1 MPVYTKWHKEVDL
14 FAQIKSGII
23 LEGNIQ
29 DIFVYPEGALE
40 NATVP
45 LAQYL
50 FQFFADRNYGCV
62 IHYDL
67 LHGFTCPDNP
77 EMIKRFSEITS
88 ARLEDNGHGMNCIQ
102 SCWTEDGRRGKSA
115 PELVAAALSQTET
128 ATAIIMDMASRYV
141 PAPDRL
147 QKDEVKAFTVLQQAI
162 AKGSSARG
170 NENDPKPKKNIVIL
184 LTNKQNDLPAWF
196 FLGNPAIKALNVGY
210 PTHTERRQLL
220 SDEKGFRSFFA
231 PAIVREELQE
241 WLDRPEDRSRLI
253 DRFVARTEGFT
264 NYEMTNLRS
273 LCRNMKMH
281 INELCSVVDLYT
293 YGIRDNPWQSPE
305 LMKKLEHAESDF
317 RDRVKGQDA
326 AISQTM
332 DVIKRSVVGISGA
345 TSGKPKGVLFF
356 AGPTGTGKTETAKT
370 LAQIIFGDEK
380 SCIRFDMSEYSQSHS
395 DQRLLGAPPGY
406 VGYEA
411 GGQLTNAVRQNP
423 FSILLFDEIEKAAPS
438 IMDKFLQI
446 LEDGRMTDGQ
456 GNTVYF
462 SESIIIFTSNLGMTV
477 DGVEN
482 VTMDMPYEEVS
493 KRVKAAIENHF
504 KLSLGRPEI
513 LNRIGENVVVY
524 DFIREDVALQILS
537 ARMEKIRKSMQDTRQ
552 IQIDWDPQVMDFLL
566 KKSCANLKNGGR
578 GIMNVVESGWI
589 NPLSRYMFDQ
599 KIQDGAQI
607 HVTALTEENGQ
618 IQVVCE

>member
-14 FAQIKSGII
+14 FAQIKAGII

-29 DIFVYPEGALE
+29 DIFVYREGALE

-45 LAQYL
+45 LTQYL
-50 FQFFADRNYGCV
+50 FQFFVDRNYGCV

-67 LHGFTCPDNP
+67 LHGFTCPNNP
-77 EMIKRFSEITS
+77 EMIKRFGEMTS
-88 ARLEDNGHGMNCIQ
+88 ARLEDNGRGMNCIQ
-102 SCWTEDGRRGKSA
+102 SNWTEDGRRGRSA
-115 PELVAAALSQTET
+115 PELVAMALAQTET

-162 AKGSSARG
+162 ANGVSARG
-170 NENDPKPKKNIVIL
+170 NVNDPSPKKNIVIL
-184 LTNKQNDLPAWF
+184 LTNKLNDLPAWF
-196 FLGNPAIKALNVGY
+196 YLGNPSIKTLNVGY
-210 PTHTERRQLL
+210 PTHIERRQML
-220 SDEKGFRSFFA
+220 SSEQGFKSFFA
-231 PAIVREELQE
+231 APIVREEFPALSA
-241 WLDRPEDRSRLI
+241 RPKDMERLI

-273 LCRNMKMH
+273 LCRSMKMH
-281 INELCSVVDLYT
+281 INDLCSVVDLYT
-293 YGIRDNPWQSPE
+293 YGIQENPWQSAE
-305 LMKKLEHAESDF
+305 LMDKLEHAEEDF
-317 RDRVKGQDA
+317 YARVKGQNSA
-326 AISQTM
+326 VCQTM

-345 TSGKPKGVLFF
+345 TSGKPKGILFF

-462 SESIIIFTSNLGMTV
+462 SECIIIFTSNLGMTV

-493 KRVKAAIENHF
+493 ERIKKAIEDHF
-504 KLSLGRPEI
+504 KLKLGRPEI
-513 LNRIGENVVVY
+513 LNRIGENIVVY
-524 DFIREDVALQILS
+524 DFIRKDVAQQILAS
-537 ARMEKIRKSMQDTRQ
+537 RMEKIQKTLYDTRH
-552 IQIDWDPQVMDFLL
+552 IQIDWADQVMDFLL
-566 KKSCANLKNGGR
+566 EKACRNLKNGGR
-578 GIMNVVESGWI
+578 GIMNVVESAWI
-589 NPLSRYMFDQ
+589 NPLSRHMFDQ
-599 KIQDGAQI
+599 RIQNGAVI
-607 HVTALTEENGQ
+607 YVNSIVEENGQ
-618 IQVVCE
+618 IRIICR

>member
-1 MPVYTKWHKEVDL
+1 MPVYTKWHKEVEL
-14 FAQIKSGII
+14 FAQIKAGII

-29 DIFVYPEGALE
+29 DIFVYPEGVLA

-45 LAQYL
+45 LTQYL
-50 FQFFADRNYGCV
+50 FQFFVERNYGCV
-62 IHYDL
+62 VHYDL
-67 LHGFTCPDNP
+67 LHGFTCPDDP
-77 EMIKRFSEITS
+77 EMIKRFSEMTS
-88 ARLEDNGHGMNCIQ
+88 SRLEDNGRGMNCIQ
-102 SCWTEDGRRGKSA
+102 SNWTEDGRRGKSA

-147 QKDEVKAFTVLQQAI
+147 QKDEVKAFTVLQRAI
-162 AKGSSARG
+162 AKGVSARG
-170 NENDPKPKKNIVIL
+170 NEKDPKPKKNIVIL

-196 FLGNPAIKALNVGY
+196 FLGNPAIKSLNVGY

-220 SDEKGFRSFFA
+220 ADEKGFRSFFA
-231 PAIVREELQE
+231 PAIVREELQD
-241 WLDRPEDRSRLI
+241 WMGRTEDRERLI

-281 INELCSVVDLYT
+281 INDLCSVVDLYT
-293 YGIRDNPWQSPE
+293 YGIRDNPWQSAE
-305 LMKKLEHAESDF
+305 LMKKLEHAEKDF

-326 AISQTM
+326 AICQTM

-482 VTMDMPYEEVS
+482 VTMDMPYDEVS
-493 KRVKAAIENHF
+493 MRVKAAIEDHF
-504 KLSLGRPEI
+504 KLKLGRPEI

-524 DFIREDVALQILS
+524 DFIRKDIARQILS
-537 ARMEKIRKSMQDTRQ
+537 SRMEKIRNSMRDTRN
-552 IQIDWDPQVMDFLL
+552 IHLRWDPQVMDFLL
-566 KKSCANLKNGGR
+566 EKSCGNLKNGGR
-578 GIMNVVESGWI
+578 GIMNVVESAWI

-599 KIQDGAQI
+599 KIQDGAEI
-607 HVTALTEENGQ
+607 HVTELLEENGH
-618 IQVVCE
+618 IQVICG

>member
-1 MPVYTKWHKEVDL
+1 MPVYTKWHKELDL

-23 LEGNIQ
+23 LEGNVQ
-29 DIFVYPEGALE
+29 DTFVYPEDAQE
-40 NATVP
+40 NTTVS

-50 FQFFADRNYGCV
+50 FQFFSDRNYGCV

-77 EMIKRFSEITS
+77 EMIRRFSEMTS
-88 ARLEDNGHGMNCIQ
+88 SRLEDNGCGMNCIQ
-102 SCWTEDGRRGKSA
+102 SCWTEAGQRGKSA

-141 PAPDRL
+141 SAPDRL

-162 AKGSSARG
+162 ANSTSARG
-170 NENDPKPKKNIVIL
+170 NGNDPKPKKNIVTL

-210 PTHTERRQLL
+210 PTHTERRQML
-220 SDEKGFRSFFA
+220 SDERGFRSFFA

-241 WLDRPEDRSRLI
+241 WLDRPEDRNRLI

-264 NYEMTNLRS
+264 NYEMTNLRD

-305 LMKKLEHAESDF
+305 LMEKLEHAERDF

-326 AISQTM
+326 AINQTM

-493 KRVKAAIENHF
+493 QRVKAAIENHF
-504 KLSLGRPEI
+504 KLTLGRPEI

-537 ARMEKIRKSMQDTRQ
+537 ARMEKIKKSMYDSRQ
-552 IQIDWDPQVMDFLL
+552 IQLNWDSQVMDFLL

-578 GIMNVVESGWI
+578 GIMNVVESAWI

-599 KIQDGAQI
+599 KIYDGAQI

-618 IQVVCE
+618 IRVVCE